1 MESSSLRP
9 SSPQL
14 GQVLPRSSQFIPAES
29 SSCQFVAEGVSSS
42 QLPEAAGIF
51 DDVPEEEFLPQSD
64 ENKEEILLEHH
75 NGDEDD
81 DKIPD
86 AADDDNNED
95 DEWMPPKRAA
105 KKRKRRKKKEEEIKS
120 NVLPKQPRGYCSICG
135 RRNFVTSTEAARH
148 EAECDVY
155 SNSNGPWKC
164 RICGKSNFQNSAAI
178 AGHWRCCNKG
188 STVTQASLSLEPVAL
203 ESERDKLS
211 DFNRLIVKSI
221 ELFEASAIDVEMQHL
236 GNGYRKIEVGNVGI
250 RCRHCAQLGVLTIG
264 SIAYTNELKHLP
276 HNMYTMVVRHLLESC
291 RSVREDLKHQLL
303 QAKPSSTSQS
313 LRKGALGLPAYLR
326 LLIDHYDL
334 TDDGKR
340 EGIRRKS
347 VLGDDGK

>member
-1 MESSSLRP
+1 MASSSLRP
-9 SSPQL
+9 SSPQR
-14 GQVLPRSSQFIPAES
+14 GQLLPRSSQFIPSES

-42 QLPEAAGIF
+42 QLPGAAGIV
-51 DDVPEEEFLPQSD
+51 DDAPEEEFLPQSN

-81 DKIPD
+81 DKILD
-86 AADDDNNED
+86 AANDDKNDD

-105 KKRKRRKKKEEEIKS
+105 KKRKKTGEEIES
-120 NVLPKQPRGYCSICG
+120 NVPLKQPRGYCSICG
-135 RRNFVTSTEAARH
+135 CRDFVTSTEAAHH
-148 EAECDVY
+148 EAECNVY

-164 RICGKSNFQNSAAI
+164 RICGKSNFPNSAAI

-291 RSVREDLKHQLL
+291 QNVREDLKHQLR
-303 QAKPSSTSQS
+303 QAKTSSTSQS

-326 LLIDHYDL
+326 LLIDHYGL
-334 TDDGKR
+334 TDVGKR

-347 VLGDDGK
+347 VEGNHGK